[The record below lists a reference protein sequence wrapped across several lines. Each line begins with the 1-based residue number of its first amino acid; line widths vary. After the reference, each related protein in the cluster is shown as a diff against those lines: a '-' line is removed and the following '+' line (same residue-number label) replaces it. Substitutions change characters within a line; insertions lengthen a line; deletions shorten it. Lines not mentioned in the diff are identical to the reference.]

1 MIEFTGSPDN
11 VAKLDAALAEAR
23 KKFLPVS
30 KGTSGQ
36 IGNQKFKYTP
46 LAELTEATTP
56 FLLEK
61 EVHVMQFLCSSP
73 IEGKHRLT
81 TRVAGHGAS
90 ITSHWDFEPAS
101 DLKELGKQTT
111 YLRRYAYNALFI
123 LDGEKDA
130 DADPN
135 YGRPES
141 GGRGE
146 REYGNSSSRQ
156 ASESKPIN
164 GNGNGSAS
172 VATEKLSPELRDK
185 LIDAFSSKGFT
196 DAAKRAAKCRELIGK
211 APGDLSM
218 AEGKKLLTLVCELAD
233 P

>member
-135 YGRPES
+135 YGRSES

-146 REYGNSSSRQ
+146 RSEYGNGSSRQ
-156 ASESKPIN
+156 APETKPA
-164 GNGNGSAS
+164 NGSS
-172 VATEKLSPELRDK
+172 VPAGAAPPSEKLSPELRDK
-185 LIDAFSSKGFT
+185 LIETFSSKGFT

-218 AEGKKLLTLVCELAD
+218 SEGKKLLTLVCELA
-233 P
+233 